1 MDYPYTHD
9 QRGLEL
15 TIESYSID
23 GTEAGKPTSDR
34 LVELTGWTEWDT
46 VTVSGT
52 LRISDGVF
60 SDAFPTGEADAQ
72 SHARLLL
79 ARDCRYTHDRG
90 VVASFPSPSGSLT
103 EGREYDWTYEL
114 SRTDVYAQVAL
125 TPVLVRTNSGP
136 GVPGEHAWAP
146 DQEVATGAP
155 ATIVTDDVEEWLDG
169 NMPVKLKPFSKS
181 GLPGDNLFSLDD
193 TQGDE
198 PVLWINSELNL
209 VSSLLVSKVPAGPKA
224 QLRGAIAAELAH
236 PVWVQLV
243 LWTATDVDDTGSWA
257 YDWQE
262 AVLEHVVAPMWDCDD
277 ATEAAIQLNEYVS
290 DAYDS
295 DGSLGELSG
304 DLNRHLQGVLG
315 SGEKLTNVV
324 ENHESD

>member
-9 QRGLEL
+9 QRGVEL

-23 GTEAGKPTSDR
+23 GTAAGAPASDR
-34 LVELTGWTEWDT
+34 LVELTGWTDWST
-46 VTVSGT
+46 VTVTGT
-52 LRISDGVF
+52 LRITDEVFRDVFPKTESDVR
-60 SDAFPTGEADAQ
+60 SN
-72 SHARLLL
+72 ARLLL

-90 VVASFPSPSGSLT
+90 VVASISGSTEPLQ

-114 SRTDVYAQVAL
+114 SREDVYAQVAL
-125 TPVLVRTNSGP
+125 TPVLVREDDGP

-155 ATIVTDDVEEWLDG
+155 GTVVTDDVEEWLDG

-193 TQGDE
+193 TQGEE

-224 QLRGAIAAELAH
+224 ELRAAIAAELAH

-243 LWTATDVDDTGSWA
+243 LWTATDVDEEGSWA

-277 ATEAAIQLNEYVS
+277 ASEAAAMLNKYVS

-304 DLNRHLQGVLG
+304 DLNRHLQGALG

-324 ENHESD
+324 ENHESN